1 MGPLLRRHVALTGG
15 VRRTKTPGA
24 FGFIDMRRDI
34 SDAGNVAAT
43 ALFVFASAVG
53 RLLQPGFR
61 ATENALRNRKA
72 RNRAQAA
79 SPRTWPQLTVGGE
92 LGPARTTPTRYAWE
106 RPDAERQPNLSAL
119 RSSLGNIATVSRG
132 ASPRWE
138 ALHHRHNLTPPAAH
152 SELEPD

>member
-1 MGPLLRRHVALTGG
+1 MGPLLRRRVALTGG
-15 VRRTKTPGA
+15 VRRTTETPGA
-24 FGFIDMRRDI
+24 CGFIDVRRDI

-61 ATENALRNRKA
+61 ATENALRNKKA

-92 LGPARTTPTRYAWE
+92 LGPARTTPTRYAGE

-132 ASPRWE
+132 ASAMGRV
-138 ALHHRHNLTPPAAH
+138 APPA
-152 SELEPD
+152 